1 MSEKTIFKRII
12 DRELPADIVYEDET
26 CMAFKDINPAAPVHI
41 LLVPKKEITGA
52 DKLTE
57 EDGPMLAHMFIVAA
71 KIAAEQGLKD
81 GYRMITNCG
90 KAAGQ
95 TVFHLHFH
103 ILGGG
108 KRMPWA

>member
-12 DRELPADIVYEDET
+12 DREIPADIVYEDET
-26 CMAFKDINPAAPVHI
+26 CMAFKDVNPQAPVHI

-57 EDGPMLAHMFIVAA
+57 EDGPMLGHLFAVAA
-71 KIAAEQGLKD
+71 KIAAEQGLQD
-81 GYRMITNCG
+81 GYRIITNVG

-103 ILGGG
+103 ILGGA
-108 KRMPWA
+108 KLPV